1 MALQSSQDSNAQ
13 TYGNANAVKR
23 AVSKSS
29 RLYKNTSWDL
39 VDAMEEN
46 EEIIVELKEAAL
58 PIELKGKTDKEIKEY
73 VTIKKEDRT
82 RIQQEIASLNKKRKD
97 YVDSKTDTADN
108 ELRNAL
114 IDAIKKQGRA
124 KNYSWK

>member
-1 MALQSSQDSNAQ
+1 
-13 TYGNANAVKR
+13 
-23 AVSKSS
+23 
-29 RLYKNTSWDL
+29 
-39 VDAMEEN
+39 MEEN